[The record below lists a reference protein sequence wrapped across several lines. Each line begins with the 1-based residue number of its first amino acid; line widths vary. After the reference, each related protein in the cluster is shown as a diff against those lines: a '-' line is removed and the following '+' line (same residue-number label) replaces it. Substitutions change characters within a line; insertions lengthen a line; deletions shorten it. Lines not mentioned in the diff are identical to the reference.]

1 LTHVNTDRYC
11 GGDDQYAYP
20 TVVSSM
26 LFGDK
31 VIVITGASEGIGA
44 ELARQLA
51 REKPKLVLAARRV
64 EVLQAVA
71 GQCEAAGAEA
81 IAVRCDVGVEADC
94 KALVASA
101 VSRFGRIDIL
111 VNNAGVSGHARLEDV
126 SDFRWYED
134 MMRVNFMGSVWCTRY
149 ALAELRKSKGLVAGV
164 SSLAGKVGV
173 PERTAYSPSK
183 FAQAGFFE
191 ALRTELAG
199 TGVDV
204 TVVFPGVVA
213 TDIRLHGYDADGK
226 AAGRSGLEE
235 EDAMSVE
242 ECARQII
249 AALRGRRREL
259 VMTTKAK
266 IGLWLKML
274 APRLVDNMARAALK
288 KNK

>member
-1 LTHVNTDRYC
+1 MH
-11 GGDDQYAYP
+11 
-20 TVVSSM
+20 
-26 LFGDK
+26 
-31 VIVITGASEGIGA
+31 
-44 ELARQLA
+44 
-51 REKPKLVLAARRV
+51 
-64 EVLQAVA
+64 
-71 GQCEAAGAEA
+71 
-81 IAVRCDVGVEADC
+81 CDVGIEADC
-94 KALVASA
+94 RALAASA
-101 VSRFGRIDIL
+101 VSRFGRIDVL

-126 SDFRWYED
+126 SDFKWYED

-164 SSLAGKVGV
+164 SSLAGKIGV

-213 TDIRLHGYDADGK
+213 TNIRYHGYGADGK
-226 AAGRSGLEE
+226 AAGRSGMKEE
-235 EDAMSVE
+235 GAMSVE
-242 ECARQII
+242 EYARQII
-249 AALRGRRREL
+249 AALRGHKREL

-266 IGLWLKML
+266 VGLWLKLL

-288 KNK
+288 KHD

>member
-1 LTHVNTDRYC
+1 MSF
-11 GGDDQYAYP
+11 A
-20 TVVSSM
+20 
-26 LFGDK
+26 DK

-51 REKPKLVLAARRV
+51 AEKPRLVLAARRLDA
-64 EVLQAVA
+64 LQRVV

-81 IAVRCDVGVEADC
+81 VAVRCDVGVEADC
-94 KALVASA
+94 RALAASA

-111 VNNAGVSGHARLEDV
+111 VNNAGVSGHARLEEV
-126 SDFRWYED
+126 SDFKWYED
-134 MMRVNFMGSVWCTRY
+134 MMRVNYMGSVWCTRY

-164 SSLAGKVGV
+164 SSLAGKIGV

-213 TDIRLHGYDADGK
+213 TDIRLHGYGADGK
-226 AAGRSGLEE
+226 PAGRSGLK
-235 EDAMSVE
+235 EDGAMSVE
-242 ECARQII
+242 ECVRQII
-249 AALRGRRREL
+249 VALRARKREL
-259 VMTTKAK
+259 VMTTKARV
-266 IGLWLKML
+266 GLWLKLL
-274 APRLVDNMARAALK
+274 APRLVDDMARAALRK
-288 KNK
+288 RD